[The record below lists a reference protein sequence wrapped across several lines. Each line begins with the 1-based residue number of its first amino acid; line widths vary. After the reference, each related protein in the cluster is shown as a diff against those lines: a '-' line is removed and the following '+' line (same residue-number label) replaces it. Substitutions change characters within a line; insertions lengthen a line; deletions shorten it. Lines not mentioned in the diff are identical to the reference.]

1 MTDTFDSFIDQL
13 IDEGDNFTNVPT
25 KQSNAKRF
33 PCPTCNGTGEYR
45 GVRMHQPKSHCFSC
59 RGLGYFKTD
68 PRKLAANRD
77 KARSK
82 KVTDLQTWLD
92 AFKEQEPALF
102 DNLDK
107 VRVAGT
113 NNDFIRSL
121 AVQLF
126 ERGGLTEKQVA
137 AWHRGNAKLEQL
149 KEQRKAEEAAAPQA
163 DLGPIR
169 VMFDAAVASG
179 HKRPTY
185 RAEGLV
191 INLAAAHGRNPGAL
205 YVKSTNQVYGGK
217 LVGTTFHASND
228 GRAQDFT
235 PNGNAYDAL
244 MVIAQDP
251 LEAALRY
258 GQRTGT
264 CACCGR
270 KLTNKLSVELGIGPV
285 CRESWGL

>member
-1 MTDTFDSFIDQL
+1 MADTFDSFIDQL
-13 IDEGDNFTNVPT
+13 IDEGDDFSSVPT
-25 KQSNAKRF
+25 KKINTQRF
-33 PCPTCNGTGEYR
+33 PCPTCNGTGQYR
-45 GVRMHQPKSHCFSC
+45 GARVRQQKAHCFAC

-77 KARSK
+77 KARRK
-82 KVTDLQTWLD
+82 KAVDLQTRLD
-92 AFKEQEPALF
+92 AFQEQEPELF
-102 DNLDK
+102 AHLAE
-107 VRVAGT
+107 VHAVGT
-113 NNDFIRSL
+113 SNDFIRSL
-121 AVQLF
+121 AEQLF
-126 ERGGLTEKQVA
+126 VRGGLSDKQVA
-137 AWHRGNAKLEQL
+137 AWHRGNAKLKEL
-149 KEQRKAEEAAAPQA
+149 KAQRKAQEAAAPQA

-169 VMFDAAVASG
+169 AMFDAAVASG

-205 YVKSTNQVYGGK
+205 YVKSEQQVYGGK
-217 LVGTTFHASND
+217 LVGTSFHASND

-235 PNGNAYDAL
+235 PHGDAYDAL
-244 MVIAQDP
+244 TVIARNP

-285 CRESWGL
+285 CRETWGL